1 MSDNTT
7 LNAQS
12 GAPGD
17 NIATDDLST
26 INGAPVGTPVKA
38 QRVKVGYG
46 VDGDFN
52 DVDATH
58 GLPVNLL
65 NTSVPVTG
73 AFWQATQPVSLAA
86 LPALA
91 AGANTIGSIANTAF
105 GISGTLPAF
114 AATPTFNI
122 GTTGGLALES
132 GGNLATLAG
141 NTTGLASTVAT
152 AASALPA
159 KLLIVGGSDGTNARA
174 LSTDTAGRAN
184 VNINGTVPVSGTFW
198 QATQPVSLAALPALA
213 AGANTIG
220 AISNTSFGISGTLP
234 AFAATPT
241 FNLGTLNGAAT
252 DATLTGGTL
261 KAIARGGAKGT
272 TVAADVTSTSI
283 DANTQGLDVA
293 VKALPALATGS
304 NAIGSIT
311 NTAFGI
317 SGTLPAFA
325 ATPTVNLGTLN
336 GAATDAS
343 VVGLQVAQGS
353 TTSGQKGGLTLGAV
367 TTAAPAYTT
376 AQSSPLSLTTFG
388 ALRTMLTDGT
398 NTPAIKASNAG
409 VSGADIGMVVTFG
422 SAAQAQVVGPVSAG
436 SAIGASAPVMVGGSD
451 GTNVQ
456 RIKTDTSGNQFVAG
470 NVASAATDSGNPVK
484 FGGVFNTTQP
494 TVTTGQRVDAQMT
507 ARGGQIVATGVDA
520 FTVQPGNTA
529 NTTPWLVK
537 LNDGTTSFAIDSA
550 NQALRTE
557 LWLQGTGQAHT
568 FFNGALADGATN
580 TQSSYVVADYAYR
593 FNGSTWD
600 RARNNWNTTT
610 GDTGAK
616 TATFNGAT
624 QTNYDAR
631 GVAIL
636 VVLGTVSGTTPT
648 LNMQLQWSP
657 DGGTW
662 LNYGP
667 PTGNLTTTGQTAAI
681 LVYPTNI
688 SQAAGATPANLATG
702 AAVTLAVNA
711 PLPRTWRLVYT
722 IGGTTP
728 SFAINGVLVSYIL

>member
-114 AATPTFNI
+114 AATPTLNI

-241 FNLGTLNGAAT
+241 F
-252 DATLTGGTL
+252 
-261 KAIARGGAKGT
+261 
-272 TVAADVTSTSI
+272 
-283 DANTQGLDVA
+283 
-293 VKALPALATGS
+293 
-304 NAIGSIT
+304 
-311 NTAFGI
+311 
-317 SGTLPAFA
+317 
-325 ATPTVNLGTLN
+325 NLGTLN

-636 VVLGTVSGTTPT
+636 VVLGAVSGTTPT

>member
-7 LNAQS
+7 LNAQT

-17 NIATDDLST
+17 TIATDDLAT
-26 INGAPVGTPVKA
+26 LNGSPVSGVKA
-38 QRVKVGYG
+38 QRVKAGFG
-46 VDGDFN
+46 SDGDFT
-52 DVDATH
+52 DVDLTH
-58 GLPVNLL
+58 GLPVNLVNSIAL
-65 NTSVPVTG
+65 
-73 AFWQATQPVSLAA
+73 WQTTQPVSLAS
-86 LPALA
+86 LPSLA
-91 AGANTIGSIANTAF
+91 AGANAIGSITNTSF

-122 GTTGGLALES
+122 GATGGLALES
-132 GGNLATLAG
+132 GGNLAAIAG

-184 VNINGTVPVSGTFW
+184 VNVIGTVPVSGTFW

-213 AGANTIG
+213 A
-220 AISNTSFGISGTLP
+220 
-234 AFAATPT
+234 
-241 FNLGTLNGAAT
+241 
-252 DATLTGGTL
+252 
-261 KAIARGGAKGT
+261 
-272 TVAADVTSTSI
+272 
-283 DANTQGLDVA
+283 
-293 VKALPALATGS
+293 GS

-631 GVAIL
+631 GAYVMLA
-636 VVLGTVSGTTPT
+636 LGTVTGASPT
-648 LNMQLQWSP
+648 LNVQLQWSW
-657 DGGTW
+657 DGGTSW
-662 LNYGP
+662 ANLGP
-667 PTGNLTTTGQTAAI
+667 ASSNVTSTSQSIAI
-681 LVYPTNI
+681 VVYPTNL
-688 SQAAGATPANLATG
+688 SQAAGATPANLTTG
-702 AAVTLAVNA
+702 AAVTLAINA

-728 SFAINGVLVSYIL
+728 SFTISSVGVNYIN

>member
-220 AISNTSFGISGTLP
+220 AISNTS
-234 AFAATPT
+234 
-241 FNLGTLNGAAT
+241 
-252 DATLTGGTL
+252 
-261 KAIARGGAKGT
+261 
-272 TVAADVTSTSI
+272 
-283 DANTQGLDVA
+283 
-293 VKALPALATGS
+293 
-304 NAIGSIT
+304 
-311 NTAFGI
+311 FGI

-636 VVLGTVSGTTPT
+636 VVLGAVSGTTPT